1 MGQRSSTIF
10 PKLRA
15 RRRRSPR
22 ESRRAAILPRCSSHQ
37 ATTPSASCGC
47 GFLHA
52 QSSKLCCCLMPRHQP
67 RTLIMG
73 SWLTLGLTPQPLRS
87 SDATEMKS
95 LLNLAARKPLTSCS
109 SGRPPHLSVAHRSP
123 AAASRSSSG
132 TVHASTRRP
141 ARQRGRSRPRARRA
155 RRARPSPGRHAGLVR
170 ACGRARLKWSS
181 CSTSPRACAHR
192 RLALHCPINEI
203 KH

>member
-1 MGQRSSTIF
+1 
-10 PKLRA
+10 
-15 RRRRSPR
+15 
-22 ESRRAAILPRCSSHQ
+22 
-37 ATTPSASCGC
+37 
-47 GFLHA
+47 
-52 QSSKLCCCLMPRHQP
+52 
-67 RTLIMG
+67 MG

-132 TVHASTRRP
+132 TPCTRRRASP

-155 RRARPSPGRHAGLVR
+155 RRARPSPGQHAGLVR
-170 ACGRARLKWSS
+170 ACGRAASS
-181 CSTSPRACAHR
+181 GAAVRHR
-192 RLALHCPINEI
+192 RAPARTTALLCTTQ
-203 KH
+203 